1 MDSHGFLQCCK
12 ERVTEGNQA
21 DRTRESGKTLGLGAW
36 SGGRVARAP
45 SVTAMDGF
53 VMERYWPGVTAA
65 DVWSAGTALTAVS
78 SDDAR
83 YLGSILMPGDEVVLF
98 GFDAV
103 SADRVSEVSE
113 QAGLRCDRVVP
124 AVFTD
129 LPGRPG

>member
-1 MDSHGFLQCCK
+1 
-12 ERVTEGNQA
+12 
-21 DRTRESGKTLGLGAW
+21 
-36 SGGRVARAP
+36 
-45 SVTAMDGF
+45 MDGF